1 MGTLVHEKSCQ
12 SVKGEFDLF
21 ALPSTQT
28 SLDQG
33 HYVEHRPQSVLTDGA
48 PVEFNICEEGEY
60 YIDLSNRFL
69 YARASIVKENDENLN
84 EDSEVAEL
92 FAQLVVENRLPTF
105 CTACGRKSI

>member
-33 HYVEHRPQSVLTDGA
+33 HYVEHRPQSVLADGA

-69 YARASIVKENDENLN
+69 DARASIVKENGENLN
-84 EDSEVAEL
+84 EDSEVAQL
-92 FAQLVVENRLPTF
+92 FAQLVVENRSE
-105 CTACGRKSI
+105 R